1 MTERKPTN
9 DKRHLMAAI
18 LVIFV
23 RINLTKV
30 RAVKRVLRQINGLKI
45 FFDSEVKKI
54 FILYSFSGVSDTPFH
69 SPSLF

>member
-45 FFDSEVKKI
+45 FFDSEVKKNIHFVFI
-54 FILYSFSGVSDTPFH
+54 FRGQRHTP
-69 SPSLF
+69 S